1 MPHYKNPLFL
11 NVRLYA
17 RKKSPAISN
26 AITIANALQISLD
39 ELVGR
44 TAKSPT
50 YILNEE
56 EAIFLQKY
64 RKLDLRGKKA
74 VIEKLEREYNY
85 VEENP

>member
-17 RKKSPAISN
+17 RKKSPAIS
-26 AITIANALQISLD
+26 TIANALQISLD

-56 EAIFLQKY
+56 EAIFIQKY

-74 VIEKLEREYNY
+74 VIENLEREYNY